1 MIYHLP
7 LNIDY
12 TFGRDNALHTYPL
25 DVYLSIIFPIYRGD
39 LIRNFGEMGGRGG
52 KGCWKGLERQVECP
66 EKAFLNTPRTD
77 LPQGGFLPFSS
88 PRPGFV
94 LPKKWV
100 LTAYKKYSKALL
112 V

>member
-1 MIYHLP
+1 MIYLGS

-39 LIRNFGEMGGRGG
+39 LIRKFGEMGGRGG

-77 LPQGGFLPFSS
+77 FASRRFSS
-88 PRPGFV
+88 FLLSTPRV
-94 LPKKWV
+94 CV
-100 LTAYKKYSKALL
+100 A
-112 V
+112 